1 VVPGCA
7 GDRQLENVGYLQI
20 QAIDS
25 KAAVRRAARRGT
37 RDADRRL
44 RLHIIAGDRGPGF
57 TTSAPELASNF
68 GLRPAQFQK
77 SLSNLQ
83 SSKMISTVIGS
94 TDGFDNYR
102 LTDYGAAYMKMWE
115 RHQAS

>member
-1 VVPGCA
+1 MVPGCA
-7 GDRQLENVGYLQI
+7 GDWQLENVGYLQI

-25 KAAVRRAARRGT
+25 KATV
-37 RDADRRL
+37 RRL
-44 RLHIIAGDRGPGF
+44 RLHSIAGDRGRGF